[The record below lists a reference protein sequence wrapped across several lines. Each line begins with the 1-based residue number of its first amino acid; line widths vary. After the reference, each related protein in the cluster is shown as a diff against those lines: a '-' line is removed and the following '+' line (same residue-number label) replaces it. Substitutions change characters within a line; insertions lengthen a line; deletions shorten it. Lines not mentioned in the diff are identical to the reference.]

1 MPETTETD
9 GGAARPLTEENPADE
24 KYLIFSILGKY
35 YTIPSRIIGEI
46 ALFDTVYPLPLMPD
60 YVLGIVNRYSVPY
73 ALFDVGLL
81 LLQNPTPRGK
91 VLVFKDEV
99 DRIAFLIDDV
109 TDIADVARE
118 KLLTVERSADSN
130 DLAELIT
137 ASFKWNGSDVFV
149 LDIQRLLSRVTSETT
164 G

>member
-118 KLLTVERSADSN
+118 KLLTVERSADSS